1 VTGDLPATRVLVVD
15 DQALVRGGFSMIL
28 EAEPD
33 LAVVGEAA
41 DGVEAVRMVA
51 ERTPDVVLMDVRM
64 PRMDGI
70 EATRRITA
78 AARARV
84 LVLTTFDLDVYVYD
98 AVRAGASGFLLKDV
112 PPRDLAH
119 AVRTVAAGNSLVAPS
134 VTRRLLEEFVRRPP
148 PGRRSARLD
157 ALTDRELEVL
167 GLLAR
172 GWSNA
177 ELAAHLVLSETT
189 VKTHVTRI
197 LAKLGLRDRVQAVVL
212 AYEAGLVLPGSTGRD
227 SGRPDSVA
235 GV

>member
-1 VTGDLPATRVLVVD
+1 MTELSTTRVLVVD

-33 LAVVGEAA
+33 LVVVGEAA
-41 DGVEAVRMVA
+41 DGVEALRMVS
-51 ERTPDVVLMDVRM
+51 EHSPDVVLMDVRM

-84 LVLTTFDLDVYVYD
+84 LVLTTFDLDEYVYD

-148 PGRRSARLD
+148 PGRRPERLD
-157 ALTDRELEVL
+157 GLTEREVQVL

-177 ELAAHLVLSETT
+177 ELAGHLVLSETT

-197 LAKLGLRDRVQAVVL
+197 LTKLGLRDRVQAVVL
-212 AYEAGLVLPGSTGRD
+212 AYEAGLVLPGS
-227 SGRPDSVA
+227 A
-235 GV
+235 G